1 LGGKNEVLLLT
12 KEQIRSVLTMED
24 TIRVV
29 EEGFAGAEG
38 RKGK

>member
-1 LGGKNEVLLLT
+1 MVGKNEVLLLT
-12 KEQIRSVLTMED
+12 KEQIRSVLTMEG

-29 EEGFAGAEG
+29 EVGFAEAEE